1 VHLAA
6 AFAALKACETGANA
20 TADVTC
26 LTTTH
31 ADGLSGHLL
40 SRAGLLG
47 RASGWELHLLGLGLL
62 NFLGRHIGNMEDS
75 GVQKDVADAIGW
87 VVMK

>member
-1 VHLAA
+1 MRRV
-6 AFAALKACETGANA
+6 
-20 TADVTC
+20 
-26 LTTTH
+26 
-31 ADGLSGHLL
+31 SIS
-40 SRAGLLG
+40 SRSQMLRGRAYGLLG